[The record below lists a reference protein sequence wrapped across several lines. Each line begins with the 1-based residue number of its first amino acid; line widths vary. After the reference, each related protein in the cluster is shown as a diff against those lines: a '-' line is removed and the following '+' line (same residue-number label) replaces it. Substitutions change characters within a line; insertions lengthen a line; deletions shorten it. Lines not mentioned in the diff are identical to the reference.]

1 MTAAEPLPMAAT
13 TGAQRARASADR
25 GCRRGDRVATP
36 PQRGT
41 GRRAAGRAQRT
52 RRADQIVAI
61 ETDAPRCIVRLLW
74 ALADA
79 FEVPFSVLL
88 SGAPCAT
95 TSFHVLRAADAPV
108 VDFHRWRLS
117 YTSVVRRR
125 RSSRNRKCTRSRW
138 SRAGWKKAAPHA
150 VDTFEHVVVVRGML
164 TVRAGASTAVLA
176 PGDAVFFRADCP
188 HAYQNPGIDR
198 DVTAPYDDVCRRL
211 GRIHDR
217 LIGALRASTDLGT
230 DVDQQSYPSG
240 ISQI

>member
-13 TGAQRARASADR
+13 TGARARERALIEAVAATVSR
-25 GCRRGDRVATP
+25 LRRNAGMDVERL
-36 PQRGT
+36 
-41 GRRAAGRAQRT
+41 AALSGLPR
-52 RRADQIVAI
+52 DQIVAI
-61 ETDAPRCIVRLLW
+61 ETGRTSLHVRLLW

-108 VDFHRWRLS
+108 VASTGGGFRTRPLS
-117 YTSVVRRR
+117 V
-125 RSSRNRKCTRSRW
+125 
-138 SRAGWKKAAPHA
+138 AGDPREPEVYEVTLEPGWLEKAAPHA

-188 HAYQNPGIDR
+188 HAYQNPGIDQTLLHLTMTYAG
-198 DVTAPYDDVCRRL
+198 DW
-211 GRIHDR
+211 G
-217 LIGALRASTDLGT
+217 GSTT
-230 DVDQQSYPSG
+230 D
-240 ISQI
+240 